1 MCNSTS
7 NNNLK
12 PSFFPEL
19 NQSVDF
25 SDCMSILS
33 STSKAKATSAASD
46 SLATSTISICK
57 QIALLKAEHAKK
69 QAQLQ
74 AALDQYNQEEP
85 NFDNGDEWVEI

>member
-1 MCNSTS
+1 MYNSTS

-25 SDCMSILS
+25 SDCMSIS
-33 STSKAKATSAASD
+33 SICKAKATSASSD
-46 SLATSTISICK
+46 SPATSTISICK
-57 QIALLKAEHAKK
+57 QIALLKAEHAKN